1 MTVKFVD
8 LYHEPSAVPR
18 SDVQSGKAYRDDE
31 GYVYLAVQTT
41 ADDPE
46 MMLVEMHAG
55 KVGEFHVFPVEDIMP
70 ANGRTLTEVEMTIS
84 VYRKD

>member
-8 LYHEPSAVPR
+8 LYHEPSAVAR
-18 SDVQSGKAYRDDE
+18 SDLQPGRSYRDDE

-46 MMLVEMHAG
+46 KMLVEMHAG
-55 KVGEFHVFPVEDIMP
+55 KPGEFRVFPVEDIMP

-84 VYRKD
+84 VHRKD

>member
-8 LYHEPSAVPR
+8 LYHEPSAVSR
-18 SDVQSGKAYRDDE
+18 SDVQPGRAYRDEE

-46 MMLVEMHAG
+46 TMLVEMHSG
-55 KVGEFHVFPVEDIMP
+55 KPGEFRVFPVEDIMP
-70 ANGRTLTEVEMTIS
+70 ANGRTLVEVDMIITGT
-84 VYRKD
+84 RKD